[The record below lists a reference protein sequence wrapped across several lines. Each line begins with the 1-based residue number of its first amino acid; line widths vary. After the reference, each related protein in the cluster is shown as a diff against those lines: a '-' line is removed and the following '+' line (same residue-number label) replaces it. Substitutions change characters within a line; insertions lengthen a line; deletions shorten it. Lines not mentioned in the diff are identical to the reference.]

1 MVKYWNLS
9 ISLLI
14 LCLIQTSSF
23 LLVANGFSTVS
34 IDRKTKN
41 GCNSNNNSSVKR
53 TQTHLDMISTPSSSG
68 NFFDDFNSRRR
79 KSNGDD
85 SSSSSPSSPFSF
97 SNHHR
102 HHEQQHVQHESS
114 SSSSSSSTKFVSG
127 DDLHRLRHR
136 VLALR
141 LELQE
146 ARRNVDGE
154 SSSSSPS
161 DKSIRKVQ
169 TLERAIMKTQQ
180 VDAEFVYTVSL
191 ERIELAEQDGDVFN
205 AQRYHKLAMEARAA
219 LPQFNLEGLWVGKYG
234 DQGYE
239 MVNVTYQ
246 GDVLFAHKVTSRTK
260 YVPKDAETF
269 RVDLSPQL
277 IKERS
282 NSHHNRDN
290 RQQYQNDAILS
301 PIELGDSAA
310 EQWGCKYLQRFSGIG
325 HVASEGYQDSRLM
338 DGQLILVNE
347 YFSFAWL
354 PIGHQV
360 FFGRPTPELILKLMK
375 DEKKKET
382 GGNSNHSARSFLE
395 KCWEETEHI
404 EDDMEIDID
413 IDIDNNNYQNS
424 DSNSFYQEGCWD

>member
-1 MVKYWNLS
+1 
-9 ISLLI
+9 
-14 LCLIQTSSF
+14 
-23 LLVANGFSTVS
+23 
-34 IDRKTKN
+34 
-41 GCNSNNNSSVKR
+41 
-53 TQTHLDMISTPSSSG
+53 
-68 NFFDDFNSRRR
+68 
-79 KSNGDD
+79 
-85 SSSSSPSSPFSF
+85 
-97 SNHHR
+97 
-102 HHEQQHVQHESS
+102 
-114 SSSSSSSTKFVSG
+114 
-127 DDLHRLRHR
+127 
-136 VLALR
+136 
-141 LELQE
+141 
-146 ARRNVDGE
+146 
-154 SSSSSPS
+154 
-161 DKSIRKVQ
+161 
-169 TLERAIMKTQQ
+169 
-180 VDAEFVYTVSL
+180 
-191 ERIELAEQDGDVFN
+191 
-205 AQRYHKLAMEARAA
+205 
-219 LPQFNLEGLWVGKYG
+219 
-234 DQGYE
+234 